1 MPEDLLRASG
11 GSTPSWK
18 AIDQAPENTK
28 KRRKPQQPDPER
40 WCWVSLTKCV
50 VCLHLLRIQAN
61 GRCALCELF
70 LVLSRRIQP
79 MDPCLQDGCM
89 ALSQD
94 QVLQTSHL
102 DMAPAARLVGLGE
115 DGGKAGAHCL
125 GSCRPSCS
133 QLQAPLSR
141 PEIPI
146 SPFVKPCPAQ
156 AGNLISRVK
165 RLATLRV
172 AAACLL
178 LALPRSAAL
187 FTLTA
192 RSGSELF

>member
-1 MPEDLLRASG
+1 M
-11 GSTPSWK
+11 PSWK

-70 LVLSRRIQP
+70 VMLSRRIQP
-79 MDPCLQDGCM
+79 MIPL
-89 ALSQD
+89 
-94 QVLQTSHL
+94 
-102 DMAPAARLVGLGE
+102 PAGRLHGLVPGPGPP
-115 DGGKAGAHCL
+115 DLASGHGTCGQAGGAGRGWREGWSPL
-125 GSCRPSCS
+125 PR
-133 QLQAPLSR
+133 QLQALLLPAPSSSLQARNPNFS
-141 PEIPI
+141 
-146 SPFVKPCPAQ
+146 FCKACPAQ